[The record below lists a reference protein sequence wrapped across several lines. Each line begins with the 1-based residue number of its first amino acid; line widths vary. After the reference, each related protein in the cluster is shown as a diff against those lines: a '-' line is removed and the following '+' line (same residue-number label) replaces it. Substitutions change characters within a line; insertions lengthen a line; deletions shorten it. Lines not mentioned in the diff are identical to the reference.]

1 MRHATLLPL
10 ALAVT
15 LALAALGACT
25 DEPPAAPTAEQFF
38 RRELCASCHGGAGEG
53 SWMGPPL
60 RELAEHWEREALAEF
75 LREPKSFIGEDERLA
90 ELMRKF
96 PNPMV
101 GNRVLGK
108 AERLQVADWLL
119 GL

>member
-1 MRHATLLPL
+1 MRLETLSAIVLVAAAV
-10 ALAVT
+10 ALEGCGEET
-15 LALAALGACT
+15 
-25 DEPPAAPTAEQFF
+25 PAAPTAEQLF

-60 RELAEHWEREALAEF
+60 RGLSEHWERDALAEF
-75 LREPKSFIGEDERLA
+75 LRDPKPFVSEDERLA
-90 ELMRKF
+90 ELLRQF

-119 GL
+119 TR

>member
-1 MRHATLLPL
+1 MMRLEPL
-10 ALAVT
+10 ST
-15 LALAALGACT
+15 LALVAAGVALGGCGEET
-25 DEPPAAPTAEQFF
+25 PAAPTAEQLF

-60 RELAEHWEREALAEF
+60 SGLAEHWERESLAEF
-75 LREPKSFIGEDERLA
+75 LRDPKPFVAEDQRLA
-90 ELMRKF
+90 ELLGKY

-108 AERLQVADWLL
+108 AERLQLADWLL
-119 GL
+119 VR